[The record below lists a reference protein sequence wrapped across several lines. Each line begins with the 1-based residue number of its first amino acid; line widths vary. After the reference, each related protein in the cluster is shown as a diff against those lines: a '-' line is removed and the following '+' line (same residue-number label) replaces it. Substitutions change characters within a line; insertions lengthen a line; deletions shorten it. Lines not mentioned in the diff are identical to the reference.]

1 MTGSG
6 GMTIRVFL
14 VDDHELV
21 RGGERS
27 LLERAADIAVIGE
40 CGSAAEAVRQIPALK
55 PDLAIVDVRLPDG
68 SGIDVCRHI
77 RSVDASI
84 ATLIVTSY
92 DDDQAFAAAVLAGAS
107 GFIIKSI
114 NGAGL
119 VEAVHRVAAGDNL
132 LDKDRRERLR
142 TTWRHEVDGD
152 ARLRELSPQER
163 RILDLVTAGMTN
175 RQIGEAVHLA
185 EKTVKNYVTSILAK
199 MGVESRTQAA
209 VYLTLNSKAE
219 TPEDNPRGPGST

>member
-1 MTGSG
+1 
-6 GMTIRVFL
+6 MTIRVFL

-21 RGGERS
+21 RGGERG
-27 LLERAADIAVIGE
+27 LLERQVDVEVVGE
-40 CGSAAEAVRQIPALK
+40 CGSAAEAVRRIPELK

-68 SGIDVCRHI
+68 SGIDVCRYV
-77 RSVDASI
+77 RSVDPSI

-92 DDDQAFAAAVLAGAS
+92 DDDDAFAAAVLAGAS
-107 GFIIKSI
+107 GFVIKSI

-119 VEAVHRVAAGDNL
+119 VEAVHRVAAGENL
-132 LDKDRRERLR
+132 LDPNRRERLR
-142 TTWRHEVDGD
+142 SRWGNRGGADVRLGD
-152 ARLRELSPQER
+152 LTPQER
-163 RILDLVTAGMTN
+163 RILDLVAAGMTN

-209 VYLTLNSKAE
+209 VYVTRSARAE
-219 TPEDNPRGPGST
+219 PA

>member
-1 MTGSG
+1 
-6 GMTIRVFL
+6 MTIRVFL
-14 VDDHELV
+14 VHDDELV

-40 CGSAAEAVRQIPALK
+40 CGSAAEAVRRIPALK

-107 GFIIKSI
+107 GFRSR
-114 NGAGL
+114 ASTAPAWSRPL
-119 VEAVHRVAAGDNL
+119 HRVAAGDNL
-132 LDKDRRERLR
+132 IDKDRHKRLR
-142 TTWRHEVDGD
+142 TTWRQEVDGD

-163 RILDLVTAGMTN
+163 RILDLVAAGMTN

-209 VYLTLNSKAE
+209 V
-219 TPEDNPRGPGST
+219 